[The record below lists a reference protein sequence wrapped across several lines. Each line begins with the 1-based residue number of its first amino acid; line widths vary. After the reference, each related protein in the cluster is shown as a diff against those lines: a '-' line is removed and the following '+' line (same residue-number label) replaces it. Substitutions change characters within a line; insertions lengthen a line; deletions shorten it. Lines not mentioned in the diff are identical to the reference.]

1 MPVRDCVSVQVLEK
15 EFEVALAD
23 LSKSEMDVRE
33 KRLAVATYAFYRFL
47 HRKIVTFI
55 QIRAEA
61 GRSQAA
67 VDRERDEA
75 DGAQEE
81 RRQRER
87 EGGTVAVVAF
97 MIRMHNMKPVLGSQ
111 VSQRPS
117 RFKAQEA

>member
-1 MPVRDCVSVQVLEK
+1 VRDCVSVQVLEK

-47 HRKIVTFI
+47 HRIIVTFI

-111 VSQRPS
+111 VSQRRS